1 MNNIDTQ
8 TWQLIIVIGNPFAVL
23 VLCWVSLMITMH
35 KTTGELK
42 YWLTPDNV
50 IKGITII
57 FVVTTVLALAVLKIL
72 GGEVIATILSGI
84 IGYTLGTRFLS
95 RKEE

>member
-8 TWQLIIVIGNPFAVL
+8 TWQLIIVIGIPFAVL

-42 YWLTPDNV
+42 YWLTPDYFCSHDRAGFSSIENFRRR
-50 IKGITII
+50 GN
-57 FVVTTVLALAVLKIL
+57 
-72 GGEVIATILSGI
+72 SY
-84 IGYTLGTRFLS
+84 YTQWYYWLYS
-95 RKEE
+95 WN